1 LTHSRR
7 LRAKIE
13 LLAPRMH
20 RAIHAFWTHPRVVE
34 IFPEFLFTTYCVGR
48 STVPLLEAARDAA
61 IACRDGDPP
70 APFVAEYCARHIPEE
85 AHHDEG
91 VLDDLSVLGVSRES
105 VAKKIPSAT
114 MAALIGSQYYWIH
127 NVHPIALLGYLEV
140 LEGEPPE
147 AEFLEGFIQRTKL
160 PREAFRTY
168 FQHAHVDQKHRDD
181 LRAALDRMP
190 LARQHESIL
199 AISAFQTVE
208 LVRQIFEQL
217 VSAQPQ
223 ANALEAFARHGQ

>member
-1 LTHSRR
+1 
-7 LRAKIE
+7 
-13 LLAPRMH
+13 MH
-20 RAIHAFWTHPRVVE
+20 RTIHAFWTHPRVVE

-61 IACRDGDPP
+61 NARGDNDAV

-91 VLDDLSVLGVSRES
+91 VLDDLSVLGVPRES
-105 VAKKIPSAT
+105 VTKKIPSAT

-140 LEGEPPE
+140 LEGEPPV
-147 AEFLEGFIQRTKL
+147 AEFLEEVIQRTKL
-160 PREAFRTY
+160 PRRAFRTY

-181 LRAALDRMP
+181 LREALDRMP
-190 LARQHESIL
+190 LAREHESIL

-208 LVRQIFEQL
+208 LVRHIFEQL
-217 VSAQPQ
+217 ISAPAQ
-223 ANALEAFARHGQ
+223 ASALQASAR